1 MLQLTHAQQRW
12 LTMLSASL
20 LYLLYHTE
28 PRVGISQRDGN
39 LTLETSLVL
48 RPKYASMVSNT
59 LRYCSYAFLPRPCYS
74 YTAQQRLLTILT
86 ILTILTYLLTILTIW
101 DIPHDAFSYG
111 FTQCRR
117 IPYGKYVW

>member
-1 MLQLTHAQQRW
+1 MPSPTDSPNVVESH
-12 LTMLSASL
+12 MASM
-20 LYLLYHTE
+20 Y
-28 PRVGISQRDGN
+28 G
-39 LTLETSLVL
+39 
-48 RPKYASMVSNT
+48 KYVSMVSNSQI
-59 LRYCSYAFLPRPCYS
+59 LSYALLPRPCYS
-74 YTAQQRLLTILT
+74 YTAQQRLLT